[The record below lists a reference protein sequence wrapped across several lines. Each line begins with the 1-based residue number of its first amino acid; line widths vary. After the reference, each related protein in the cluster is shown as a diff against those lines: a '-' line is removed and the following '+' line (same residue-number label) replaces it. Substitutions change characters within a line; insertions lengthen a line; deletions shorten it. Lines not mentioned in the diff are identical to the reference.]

1 MFKNHKISYIFDK
14 TLFIFIICDKCGS
27 NDEKIFEKE
36 SMEILEN
43 LGLIDNMDELNVTLN
58 EYVITLKKKNG

>member
-1 MFKNHKISYIFDK
+1 MFDK

>member
-1 MFKNHKISYIFDK
+1 MFDK
-14 TLFIFIICDKCGS
+14 TFFLFIICYKCGS
-27 NDEKIFEKE
+27 NDDKIFEEE

-43 LGLIDNMDELNVTLN
+43 LGLIDNMDELNVTSN

>member
-1 MFKNHKISYIFDK
+1 MFDK
-14 TLFIFIICDKCGS
+14 TFFLFIICGKCGS
-27 NDEKIFEKE
+27 NDDKIFEKE

>member
-1 MFKNHKISYIFDK
+1 MFDK
-14 TLFIFIICDKCGS
+14 TFFLFIICDKCGS
-27 NDEKIFEKE
+27 NDDKTFEEE

>member
-1 MFKNHKISYIFDK
+1 MFDK
-14 TLFIFIICDKCGS
+14 TFLLFIICDKCGS
-27 NDEKIFEKE
+27 NDDKIFEEE

-58 EYVITLKKKNG
+58 NM